1 MDKTEEP
8 HIMTDKKPLKIYL
21 AAPRGFCAGVDRAI
35 QIVELALK
43 KYGAPVYVRH
53 EIVHN
58 KFVVENL
65 KAKGAIFVDEL
76 NEIPD
81 DGQPVIFSA
90 HGVPKKVPEKAAA
103 RNMFY
108 IDATCPLVQEI
119 HDEVEKLSTDGR
131 QIIII
136 GDHGHDEVV
145 GIMSHADNPIVV
157 ATPEEA
163 HALRKMKRAGVV
175 SQSTQTIEN
184 VQAII
189 NILMTKVFDLHFINT
204 ICFPTKRNQ
213 EQIKELAA
221 ESDVMLI
228 IGSFTSA
235 NSKRLTELAVA
246 INPNTYQVTCADEI
260 EPGWFDEAEK
270 VGVSAGA
277 STPDYLIDEVHEKLK
292 AHSPVTEEVF

>member
-1 MDKTEEP
+1 MKITIARDAGYCFGVRDAVNLAYETAEE
-8 HIMTDKKPLKIYL
+8 
-21 AAPRGFCAGVDRAI
+21 RGD
-35 QIVELALK
+35 
-43 KYGAPVYVRH
+43 VYMLGD
-53 EIVHN
+53 IVHN
-58 KFVVENL
+58 ERVVEDL
-65 KAKGAIFVDEL
+65 AEAGTKVVESLD
-76 NEIPD
+76 EIPD
-81 DGQPVIFSA
+81 DRPVLFRA
-90 HGVPKKVPEKAAA
+90 HGTAENVWEAAKEKD
-103 RNMFY
+103 
-108 IDATCPLVQEI
+108 IDIVDATCPLVQEI

-131 QIIII
+131 QA
-136 GDHGHDEVV
+136 
-145 GIMSHADNPIVV
+145 S
-157 ATPEEA
+157 
-163 HALRKMKRAGVV
+163 ALRKMKRAGVV

-184 VQAII
+184 LQAII

-221 ESDVMLI
+221 ESDVMII

-235 NSKRLTELAVA
+235 NSKRLTELAVE
-246 INPNTYQVTCADEI
+246 INPSTYQVTCADEI

>member
-1 MDKTEEP
+1 MKITIARDAGYCFGVRDAVNLAYETAEE
-8 HIMTDKKPLKIYL
+8 
-21 AAPRGFCAGVDRAI
+21 RGD
-35 QIVELALK
+35 
-43 KYGAPVYVRH
+43 VYMLGD
-53 EIVHN
+53 IVHN
-58 KFVVENL
+58 ERVVEDL
-65 KAKGAIFVDEL
+65 AEAGTKVVESLD
-76 NEIPD
+76 EIPD
-81 DGQPVIFSA
+81 DRPVLFRA
-90 HGVPKKVPEKAAA
+90 HGTAENVWGAAKGKD
-103 RNMFY
+103 
-108 IDATCPLVQEI
+108 IDIVDATCPLVQEI

-163 HALRKMKRAGVV
+163 SALRKMKRAGVV

-221 ESDVMLI
+221 ESDVMII

-235 NSKRLTELAVA
+235 NSKRLTELAVE
-246 INPNTYQVTCADEI
+246 INPSTYQVTCADEI

-277 STPDYLIDEVHEKLK
+277 STPDYLIEEVHKKLK
-292 AHSPVTEEVF
+292 SLSPVTEEEF